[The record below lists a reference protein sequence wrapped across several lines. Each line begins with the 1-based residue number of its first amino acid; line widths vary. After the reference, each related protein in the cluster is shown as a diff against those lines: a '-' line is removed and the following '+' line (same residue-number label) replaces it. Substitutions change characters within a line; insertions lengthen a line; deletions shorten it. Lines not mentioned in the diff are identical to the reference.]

1 MDDYLANGQLLL
13 FLGMCDPHHIIRTG
27 GSIKVVKKKKKK
39 ECSWWCLDKFA
50 TPHPLLEER

>member
-39 ECSWWCLDKFA
+39 NAAGGVLTNSPPL
-50 TPHPLLEER
+50 TPS

>member
-27 GSIKVVKKKKKK
+27 DSIKVVKKKKKRNAAGGVLTN
-39 ECSWWCLDKFA
+39 SPPL
-50 TPHPLLEER
+50 TPS

>member
-13 FLGMCDPHHIIRTG
+13 FLGMCDPHHIRTG
-27 GSIKVVKKKKKK
+27 GSIKVVKKKKK